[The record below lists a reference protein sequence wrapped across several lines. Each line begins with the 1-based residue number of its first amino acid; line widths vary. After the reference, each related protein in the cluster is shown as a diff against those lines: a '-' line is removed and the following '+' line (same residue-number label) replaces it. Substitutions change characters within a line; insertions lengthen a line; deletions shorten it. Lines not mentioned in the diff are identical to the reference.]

1 MFFEIIYVYSCMYC
15 DEIETSEHYYFR
27 CNRFV
32 DQLDDLFTDTNTVHS
47 INAHILLYGNSQLK
61 HHVYR

>member
-1 MFFEIIYVYSCMYC
+1 MYC

-27 CNRFV
+27 CNRCV